1 MQWIA
6 NGLIGCSYFAVVK
19 AAEFAL
25 SKQLET
31 LYFLMHN
38 VITQNAICT
47 ICAIQVHTFAGS
59 LSFCDEIPSP
69 IL

>member
-1 MQWIA
+1 MQWIT
-6 NGLIGCSYFAVVK
+6 NGLIGCSYFAVLK

-31 LYFLMHN
+31 YFLMHN

-47 ICAIQVHTFAGS
+47 ICAIQVHTLAGS
-59 LSFCDEIPSP
+59 LSFCDKISSP